1 MSKHT
6 TTRRPGAA
14 DFAMEPL
21 EGRAL
26 FSVTA
31 LAADSPE
38 PDAATAKLAQ
48 YVANGSHLT
57 DRAPADSTG
66 GTYTISFGGNLVVN
80 TTADSGHTGGILVAW
95 GDRKSVV

>member
-6 TTRRPGAA
+6 TSRRLGAA
-14 DFAMEPL
+14 AFAFEPL

-38 PDAATAKLAQ
+38 PVAATPKLAQ
-48 YVANGSHLT
+48 YVANGSYVT

-66 GTYTISFGGNLVVN
+66 GTFTISFGGSLLVD
-80 TTADSGHTGGILVAW
+80 TTADSGHTGGMQVAL
-95 GDRKSVV
+95 GDGSVRF